1 MELNNILNKQK
12 VSESSP
18 DRKYGDDLVDY
29 IMKSET
35 ELARLCKVFDTDKP
49 KLASN
54 ASSVTPQ
61 ELLTFVSQIGNN
73 PINISVECPEFYGD
87 EKDRL
92 EFKNWLTQF
101 ESVINTRRN
110 WTEEFKIT
118 YLKSKVLKNAAPFIA
133 HLGPAEGNYELCIEA
148 LKEQYL
154 DEDFIVDEY
163 FRLICSESPEYDE
176 SYTKTRV
183 YIANV
188 RNHLHNL
195 KTHYNID
202 LVDKDSGGHKFLSHI
217 ILSNTCFSLNLGPLR
232 FGYISC
238 DY

>member
-1 MELNNILNKQK
+1 M
-12 VSESSP
+12 
-18 DRKYGDDLVDY
+18 
-29 IMKSET
+29 
-35 ELARLCKVFDTDKP
+35 
-49 KLASN
+49 
-54 ASSVTPQ
+54 
-61 ELLTFVSQIGNN
+61 
-73 PINISVECPEFYGD
+73 
-87 EKDRL
+87 
-92 EFKNWLTQF
+92 
-101 ESVINTRRN
+101 
-110 WTEEFKIT
+110 
-118 YLKSKVLKNAAPFIA
+118 
-133 HLGPAEGNYELCIEA
+133 GPAEGNYELCIEA

-217 ILSNTCFSLNLGPLR
+217 IFSKFSIELRQAFSRECKSDYPTFSQILDTYSKVINSLIRNRRKKSAQKPPPKSGNFSKPWQNKNPNDNTPTLNFAVAEASKPIILHCRFCNIDGHSNVGCPNFVSHDARVKKCKDFLKMLVFKQT
-232 FGYISC
+232 YH
-238 DY
+238 